1 MNPFADIFEPAVPAP
16 LEDEGRCGFS
26 LTLER
31 YYSRD
36 AAHVV
41 VPFGTTQILPEA
53 FRGHGEIE
61 SIELPRTLESIGK
74 AAFRDCSGLRKIAVP
89 ESVFEIGERAFSGC
103 ASLREAALP
112 RALMAVAPSTF
123 SRCASLEVVHGGDE
137 VYEVGAS
144 AFSGCGSLR
153 EMPAFS
159 RLESLGAE
167 AFAGCGSLSRAM
179 LPATVRAIGAEA
191 FRNCRALA
199 EARIP
204 ESAESLGH
212 DIFSGCM
219 GIRSIEG
226 ADALVSRFPDAFPR
240 GVAASR
246 GFLRS
251 QDRSDQVRAYLHAHA
266 NEIESLQG
274 DVEKSREKAG
284 RIAREIEETG
294 VLERARRKQLSES
307 LSSERRTLRDLR
319 KRLDSFENPSDE
331 ALLDMISRP

>member
-41 VPFGTTQILPEA
+41 VPFGATQILPEA

-74 AAFRDCSGLRKIAVP
+74 AAFRDCTGLRKIAVP

-103 ASLREAALP
+103 AFLREAALP

-179 LPATVRAIGAEA
+179 LPATPSIDAALMDMAMLFATTGRTSLRDCSTEQLAAMVKAMESKG
-191 FRNCRALA
+191 FRPIA
-199 EARIP
+199 
-204 ESAESLGH
+204 
-212 DIFSGCM
+212 
-219 GIRSIEG
+219 
-226 ADALVSRFPDAFPR
+226 
-240 GVAASR
+240 
-246 GFLRS
+246 
-251 QDRSDQVRAYLHAHA
+251 
-266 NEIESLQG
+266 
-274 DVEKSREKAG
+274 KAG
-284 RIAREIEETG
+284 GA
-294 VLERARRKQLSES
+294 
-307 LSSERRTLRDLR
+307 
-319 KRLDSFENPSDE
+319 PSAQAVPVVD
-331 ALLDMISRP
+331 RFQRF